1 LDGGFDIMKNSTTDI
16 TRRES
21 LKRLARIGG
30 LLSVCGITGGVRAWG
45 AESGAPQGFL
55 VEGVGTTPGYEVKDL
70 VRKVFDE
77 AGGMKRFVSR
87 GDVVAI
93 KPNLSWARRPEL
105 AATTHP
111 EVLEAVVLLCQDAGA
126 KTVRIVDHTIHDARR
141 CFTLSG
147 AGQVA
152 QRTGADLVFPRSS
165 LMRDMR
171 IRGERLDV
179 WPVFTPL
186 VEADCLINLPIAKT
200 HGLSTL
206 TVGMKNWIGGV
217 GGRRYALHQDI
228 HQTIVDLAQFFR
240 PTLTLVDGIR
250 VLIRNGPSGGSPED
264 VAARDTLILSDDPV
278 AADAR
283 AAGLFNLDAASV
295 GAVRLA
301 AQQGLG
307 VADGKTLDTRRV
319 TL

>member
-1 LDGGFDIMKNSTTDI
+1 MNSTTGI

-30 LLSVCGITGGVRAWG
+30 VLSVCGLTGGVRAWG
-45 AESGAPQGFL
+45 ADTNVPRGFL
-55 VEGVGTTPGYEVKDL
+55 VEGVGTTPGYEVKAL
-70 VRKVFDE
+70 VRKVVDA

-87 GDVVAI
+87 DDIVAI

-111 EVLEAVVLLCQDAGA
+111 EVLEAVVELCQDAGA
-126 KTVRIVDHTIHDARR
+126 KKVRIVDHTIHDARR
-141 CFTLSG
+141 CFALSG
-147 AGQVA
+147 AGQIA
-152 QRTGADLVFPRSS
+152 EKTGADLVFPRQSM
-165 LMRDMR
+165 MREMR
-171 IRGERLDV
+171 IGGERLDV

-186 VEADCLINLPIAKT
+186 VEADRLINLPIAKT

-228 HQTIVDLAQFFR
+228 HQTIVDLARFFH
-240 PTLTLVDGIR
+240 PTLTLVDAIR
-250 VLIRNGPSGGSPED
+250 ILIRNGPSGGSLQD
-264 VAARDTLILSDDPV
+264 VAVRDTLILSDDPV
-278 AADAR
+278 AADGR
-283 AAGLFNLDAASV
+283 AAGLFDLDAASV
-295 GAVRLA
+295 GAVQLA

-307 VADGKTLDTRRV
+307 TAAGTTLNTHKV